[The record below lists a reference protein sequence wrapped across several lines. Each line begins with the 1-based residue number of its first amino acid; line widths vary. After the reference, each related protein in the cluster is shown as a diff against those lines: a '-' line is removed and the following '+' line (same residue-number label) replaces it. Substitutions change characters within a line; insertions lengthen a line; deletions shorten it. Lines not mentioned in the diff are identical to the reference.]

1 MMANHSQLPQETLQ
15 LRLDAA
21 TFKELLRDLIFRE
34 TGKPYFKQLH
44 IPRQR
49 WRRMLGDWQP
59 LTPYQ
64 AERELLP
71 VGGRDIDARI
81 WQFFLTYERLQAEF
95 HEGGMPVTAIY
106 VLRQR
111 CPPLNAALEHVH
123 LLECAPHEQHEYR
136 VDLCGGPAPPPDPKR
151 STAKH
156 NGPEDDGLEGVYS
169 SAR

>member
-1 MMANHSQLPQETLQ
+1 MADKSQPPQETLQ

-59 LTPYQ
+59 LTTYQ
-64 AERELLP
+64 AERQLLP

-81 WQFFLTYERLQAEF
+81 QQFFVTYERLQAEF
-95 HEGGMPVTAIY
+95 QEGGMPVTAIY

-111 CPPLNAALEHVH
+111 CPQLNAALEHVH
-123 LLECAPHEQHEYR
+123 LLECTVHEPQEYR
-136 VDLCGGPAPPPDPKR
+136 IDLHGGPAPPPDPKR
-151 STAKH
+151 PQAKDDR
-156 NGPEDDGLEGVYS
+156 PEDGGLEGVYIS
-169 SAR
+169 ER

>member
-1 MMANHSQLPQETLQ
+1 MMADHSPPPQETLQ

-34 TGKPYFKQLH
+34 TGKPYFKQFH

-49 WRRMLGDWQP
+49 WRRMRGDWQP
-59 LTPYQ
+59 LTTYQ

-71 VGGRDIDARI
+71 IGGRDIDARI
-81 WQFFLTYERLQAEF
+81 RQFFLTYERLQAEF

-111 CPPLNAALEHVH
+111 CPQLNAALEHVH
-123 LLECAPHEQHEYR
+123 RLECAPHEQHEYH

-151 STAKH
+151 STSKDD
-156 NGPEDDGLEGVYS
+156 GPEDDGLEGVYIS
-169 SAR
+169 ER

>member
-1 MMANHSQLPQETLQ
+1 MMANKSPSPQETLQ
-15 LRLDAA
+15 LWLDPA

-44 IPRQR
+44 VPRQR

-111 CPPLNAALEHVH
+111 CPQLNAALEHVH
-123 LLECAPHEQHEYR
+123 LLECALHEQHEYR
-136 VDLCGGPAPPPDPKR
+136 VDLHGGPAPPPDPKR
-151 STAKH
+151 STAKDDS
-156 NGPEDDGLEGVYS
+156 PEDDGLEGVYI

>member
-1 MMANHSQLPQETLQ
+1 MADQSQQLQETLQ
-15 LRLDAA
+15 LQLDAA

-49 WRRMLGDWQP
+49 WRGMLGAWQP
-59 LTPYQ
+59 LTAYQ

-71 VGGRDIDARI
+71 IGGRDIDARI
-81 WQFFLTYERLQAEF
+81 RQFFITHQRLQAEF

-111 CPPLNAALEHVH
+111 CRPLNAALEHVH
-123 LLECAPHEQHEYR
+123 LLECTAHEQHEYR
-136 VDLCGGPAPPPDPKR
+136 VDRRGGPAPPADPRRPASKND
-151 STAKH
+151 S
-156 NGPEDDGLEGVYS
+156 PEDDGLEGVYIS
-169 SAR
+169 PV

>member
-1 MMANHSQLPQETLQ
+1 MADKSQPPQETLQ
-15 LRLDAA
+15 LRLDAV

-59 LTPYQ
+59 LTTYQ

-81 WQFFLTYERLQAEF
+81 RQFFITYERLQAEF

-111 CPPLNAALEHVH
+111 CLPLNAALEHVH
-123 LLECAPHEQHEYR
+123 LLECASYERHEYR
-136 VDLCGGPAPPPDPKR
+136 VDLHGGPAPPPDPRRKQ
-151 STAKH
+151 AKDDSL
-156 NGPEDDGLEGVYS
+156 EDDGLEGVYIS
-169 SAR
+169 ER